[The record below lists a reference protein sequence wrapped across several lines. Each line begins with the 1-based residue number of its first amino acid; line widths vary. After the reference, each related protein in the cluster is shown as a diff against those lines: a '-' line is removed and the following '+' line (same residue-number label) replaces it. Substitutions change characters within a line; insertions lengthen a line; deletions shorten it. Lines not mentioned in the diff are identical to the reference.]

1 MRSFGLAL
9 NLKNDPDAVEKYKS
23 YHQNVWPE
31 VETALKRVGIVSMK
45 IFLIGHKLFMYVETV
60 DDFEPE
66 RDFPKYLEDHIR
78 CKQWDE
84 LMQTFQEKIP
94 EAGDDEWWALME
106 PVYEL

>member
-31 VETALKRVGIVSMK
+31 VETALKRVGITSMK
-45 IFLIGHKLFMYVETV
+45 IFLIGRKLFMYVETV
-60 DDFEPE
+60 DAFEPE
-66 RDFPKYLEDHIR
+66 RDFSKYLEDHIR